1 MEKCRNWCLAA
12 EEGSFTSQHRLTSTR
27 LASFDD
33 DGDDDDNNDDD
44 DFGNVD
50 DDDGCN
56 SIQQFDIMID
66 SILIWCHDDESH
78 TAAATV
84 LLDARFLAQFHS
96 VVQLGSYNTKQK
108 LTLVICT
115 TR

>member
-33 DGDDDDNNDDD
+33 DGDDDDDNNNDDDD

-50 DDDGCN
+50 DDDGWNC
-56 SIQQFDIMID
+56 IQQFDIMID

-84 LLDARFLAQFHS
+84 LLDARFLAQFQS
-96 VVQLGSYNTKQK
+96 VAQFGS
-108 LTLVICT
+108 
-115 TR
+115 